1 MKKYISAIKRFKNI
15 VNNYQTTSFV
25 PEALHRLVEVYLILE
40 LMKKLLLMRVLGH
53 NFPNSKWYKYSY
65 KLLRE
70 KTYKLMIRFILI
82 KNIVLIET
90 LKIDFENGL
99 TVFSGETGAGKSILL
114 NCLGLAT
121 GRRSEIGFLRQ
132 GADEGSVTV
141 EFDVKDKL
149 FIKKELNN
157 HGIKVKMTRSFK
169 KSALQRW

>member
-1 MKKYISAIKRFKNI
+1 
-15 VNNYQTTSFV
+15 
-25 PEALHRLVEVYLILE
+25 
-40 LMKKLLLMRVLGH
+40 
-53 NFPNSKWYKYSY
+53 
-65 KLLRE
+65 
-70 KTYKLMIRFILI
+70 MIRFILI

-157 HGIKVKMTRSFK
+157 HGINS
-169 KSALQRW
+169 